1 VTIVAEVQ
9 MTAADDFWCATPEVQ
24 DALLRAFAAAGA
36 KAVVAPVRRA
46 PLPKG
51 WTKLGDTG
59 FAAHLLS

>member
-1 VTIVAEVQ
+1 MTIVAEVQ
-9 MTAADDFWCATPEVQ
+9 MTAADDFWCSTPEVQ
-24 DALLRAFAAAGA
+24 DALLRTFAAAGA
-36 KAVVAPVRRA
+36 KAVVAPVRRV